1 MVAYYNEND
10 PVAAQHLI
18 NLIAAGVI
26 APGHVDHRDIRDV
39 CPADLDGYSQC
50 HFFAGVGVWSA
61 ALRAC
66 GWDDEKPVWTGSC
79 PCQPFSPAG
88 AQAGFDDERHLWPD
102 WHWLIQQ
109 CRPQIVFGEQV
120 ASADGLDWIDL
131 VSSDMEASDYSIG
144 ALDTCAAGYRSFHI
158 RQRLYFVAENLRLA
172 TDGMVD
178 AGRSRSHRGRSGKE
192 VPKPEKAIRVAGR
205 SHVDGLV
212 NDQREGLEGQR
223 GHGVERGESR
233 RIDSATHRPATASD
247 ATRGLAHA
255 HGADGGAERQ
265 QPGGKQRLKSQ
276 DGRYDF
282 GDVWADASHEY
293 WRDADWLFC
302 RDERWRPVGP
312 GTFPLAYE
320 IAARMGRLR
329 AYGNGLDLAQAV
341 GFVRAYMERDMG
353 DRSQPTGDLFEWGQM
368 N

>member
-26 APGHVDHRDIRDV
+26 APGDVDHRDIRDV

-50 HFFAGVGVWSA
+50 HFFAGVGIWSA

-131 VSSDMEASDYSIG
+131 VSSDMEASDYAIG

-178 AGRSRSHRGRSGKE
+178 A
-192 VPKPEKAIRVAGR
+192 KAIGCNERPGFCQKEARGWR
-205 SHVDGLV
+205 PYLTHSSAVD
-212 NDQREGLEGQR
+212 
-223 GHGVERGESR
+223 
-233 RIDSATHRPATASD
+233 
-247 ATRGLAHA
+247 GLAHA
-255 HGADGGAERQ
+255 NCDGHAKSWQVGRSGNTTSSENRKINRTIDDGRSYGLADAHGADPRAERK
-265 QPGGKQRLKSQ
+265 QPGGQQRLKSQ

-282 GDVWADASHEY
+282 GDVWADPSHGY

-312 GTFPLAYE
+312 GTFPLAYA

-353 DRSQPTGDLFEWGQM
+353 DRSQPTGDLFEWGQL

>member
-26 APGHVDHRDIRDV
+26 APGDVDHRDIRDV

-50 HFFAGVGVWSA
+50 HFFAGVGIWSA

-66 GWDDEKPVWTGSC
+66 GWDDDKPVWTGSC

-88 AQAGFDDERHLWPD
+88 AQAGFNDERHLWPD

-109 CRPQIVFGEQV
+109 CRPQAVFGEQV

-131 VSSDMEASDYSIG
+131 VSSDMEASDYAIG
-144 ALDTCAAGYRSFHI
+144 PLDTCAAGYRSFHI

-172 TDGMVD
+172 TNGMVD
-178 AGRSRSHRGRSGKE
+178 AKAIGCNQRPRLRDQATRGRGPDLANASA
-192 VPKPEKAIRVAGR
+192 VN
-205 SHVDGLV
+205 GLV
-212 NDQREGLEGQR
+212 NDKREGLEGQR
-223 GHGVERGESR
+223 GHGVERREPG
-233 RIDSATHRPATASD
+233 RIDSAADRPATASD
-247 ATRGLAHA
+247 PTRGLADS
-255 HGADGGAERQ
+255 HGTDGGTERQ
-265 QPGGKQRLKSQ
+265 QPGGQQRLTSQ

-282 GDVWADASHEY
+282 GDVWADASNGY

-302 RDERWRPVGP
+302 RDERWRPVEP
-312 GTFPLAYE
+312 GTFPLAYS